1 MASNSVPRIDKL
13 DFDQSRRPLLGD
25 DASELSPGQ
34 STAPSVAGSFFEQV
48 AHGVQVRDRRKLEHV
63 LTKYVSFVV
72 AVLCWYGNL
81 KYECNIPA
89 NKSTVYVVDL

>member
-1 MASNSVPRIDKL
+1 MASNSGPRIDKL

-63 LTKYVSFVV
+63 LTKYVSFFV
-72 AVLCWYGNL
+72 AVLCWYE
-81 KYECNIPA
+81 ECKNVCTTKADDSI
-89 NKSTVYVVDL
+89 VYVVDR